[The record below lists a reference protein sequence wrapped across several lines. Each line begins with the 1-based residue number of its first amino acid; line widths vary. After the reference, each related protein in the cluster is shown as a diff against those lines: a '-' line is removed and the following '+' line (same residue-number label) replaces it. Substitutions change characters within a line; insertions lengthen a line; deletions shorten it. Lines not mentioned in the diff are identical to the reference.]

1 MNNDPIGDALNMNP
15 MQPLLSTSQRKSL
28 VPTDY
33 EYARGSM
40 ITVIEK
46 GNEALSDMLSVAQQS
61 QQPRAYEVVAQLIQ
75 SSLEANNKLMD
86 LHRRMK
92 EIKKQERSN
101 STSITNNSIYVG
113 STSDLQKL
121 IKEQR
126 KAVDRGDIVDEQ

>member
-61 QQPRAYEVVAQLIQ
+61 QQPRAYEVVATLLKTIADTNKDL
-75 SSLEANNKLMD
+75 LELQKKHKDIENMDGPQTPQTINNNLF
-86 LHRRMK
+86 
-92 EIKKQERSN
+92 
-101 STSITNNSIYVG
+101 VG
-113 STSDLQKL
+113 STTELQKL
-121 IKEQR
+121 IKQQNEQ
-126 KAVDRGDIVDEQ
+126 K

>member
-15 MQPLLSTSQRKSL
+15 MQPLLSNSQRKSL

-61 QQPRAYEVVAQLIQ
+61 QQPRAYEVVATLLKTIADTNKDL
-75 SSLEANNKLMD
+75 LELQKKHKDIENMDGPQTPQTINNNLF
-86 LHRRMK
+86 
-92 EIKKQERSN
+92 
-101 STSITNNSIYVG
+101 VG
-113 STSDLQKL
+113 STTELQKL
-121 IKEQR
+121 IKQQNEQ
-126 KAVDRGDIVDEQ
+126 E

>member
-15 MQPLLSTSQRKSL
+15 MQPLLSNSQRKSL

-61 QQPRAYEVVAQLIQ
+61 QQPRAYEVVATLLKTIADTNKDL
-75 SSLEANNKLMD
+75 LELHKKHKDIENMDGPQTPQTINNNLF
-86 LHRRMK
+86 
-92 EIKKQERSN
+92 
-101 STSITNNSIYVG
+101 VG
-113 STSDLQKL
+113 STTELQKL
-121 IKEQR
+121 IKQQNEQ
-126 KAVDRGDIVDEQ
+126 K

>member
-15 MQPLLSTSQRKSL
+15 MQPLLNTSQRKSL

-61 QQPRAYEVVAQLIQ
+61 QQPRAYEVVATLLKTIADTNKDL
-75 SSLEANNKLMD
+75 LELQKKHKDIENMDGPQTPQTINNNLF
-86 LHRRMK
+86 
-92 EIKKQERSN
+92 
-101 STSITNNSIYVG
+101 VG
-113 STSDLQKL
+113 STTELQKL
-121 IKEQR
+121 IKQQNEQ
-126 KAVDRGDIVDEQ
+126 K

>member
-15 MQPLLSTSQRKSL
+15 MQPLLSNSQRKSL

-61 QQPRAYEVVAQLIQ
+61 QQPRAYEVVATLLKTIADTNKDL
-75 SSLEANNKLMD
+75 LELQKKHKDIENMDGPQTPQTINNNLF
-86 LHRRMK
+86 
-92 EIKKQERSN
+92 
-101 STSITNNSIYVG
+101 VG
-113 STSDLQKL
+113 STTELQKL
-121 IKEQR
+121 IKQQNEQ
-126 KAVDRGDIVDEQ
+126 K

>member
-15 MQPLLSTSQRKSL
+15 LQPLLSAAQKKSL

-61 QQPRAYEVVAQLIQ
+61 QQPRAYEVVATLLKTIADTNKDL
-75 SSLEANNKLMD
+75 LELQKKHKDIENMDGPQTPQTINNNLF
-86 LHRRMK
+86 
-92 EIKKQERSN
+92 
-101 STSITNNSIYVG
+101 VG
-113 STSDLQKL
+113 STYELQKL
-121 IKEQR
+121 IKQQNEQ
-126 KAVDRGDIVDEQ
+126 K

>member
-15 MQPLLSTSQRKSL
+15 LQPLLSAAQKKSL

-61 QQPRAYEVVAQLIQ
+61 QQPRAYEVVATLLKTIADTNKDL
-75 SSLEANNKLMD
+75 LELQKKHKDIENMDGPQTPQKINNNLF
-86 LHRRMK
+86 
-92 EIKKQERSN
+92 
-101 STSITNNSIYVG
+101 VG
-113 STSDLQKL
+113 STSELQKL
-121 IKEQR
+121 IKQQNEQ
-126 KAVDRGDIVDEQ
+126 K